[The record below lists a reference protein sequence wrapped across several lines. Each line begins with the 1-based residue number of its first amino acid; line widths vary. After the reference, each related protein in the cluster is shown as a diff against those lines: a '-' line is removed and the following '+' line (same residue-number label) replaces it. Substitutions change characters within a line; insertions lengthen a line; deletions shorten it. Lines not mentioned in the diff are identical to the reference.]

1 MRAVEWAAEL
11 AEAQR
16 GTLVLWMPVALS
28 LGIAAYFAAPAE
40 PGVMIYAVAVV
51 VAAFSFGLIL
61 LVPDR
66 ARPALMALGLVLLGF
81 LLAGWSAHRVADPV
95 LGFRYY
101 GPVSGR
107 IADVDRANSGKA
119 RITLEQVV
127 LTRVDPDRTPRKVRI
142 SLYYPDQYVTL
153 EPGRRV
159 MVTAHLS
166 PPSGP
171 VEPGGFDFRRHAW
184 FRGLGAIG
192 YAREPLLEF
201 APPDRTGAMMRLTAL
216 RLRLGEAIRQRLPG
230 RGGAFA
236 AAILTGDRSAIAPDV
251 VEVLRRSNLAH
262 LLAIS
267 GLHMG
272 LLVGFVFA
280 SVRYGLALVPPL
292 ALRLPVRKLAAMV
305 ALVAAASYLALSGAN
320 VATERAF
327 IMVAV
332 MLLAVLLDRRAL
344 TLRAVTLAASIVLV
358 LRPVSLI
365 EAGFQMSFA
374 ATAALVAAFAA
385 LRARGWMMSGRA
397 WWQGVLRNIVMLAL
411 SSAIAGLAT
420 APVAAFHF
428 NRIAHFGLI
437 ANLASVPVMGTLVM
451 PSAVTAI
458 LASPFGLDAP
468 FWAVVGAGI
477 DWILLVATEV
487 ASLDGAV
494 GHVMKPPTMVLGL
507 LAIGGVVL
515 VLMRGNMRLVGLV
528 PILAG
533 FLWWG
538 QGARPDLLIS
548 ENGRLLGLQ
557 TVDGRWLNRAKGN
570 GFAARIWLEND
581 GDEAL
586 QEVAASRADGA
597 DMLTARRIAYDPG
610 KLPDIARLA
619 PLCAAGYLVIQPRGK
634 RLDGDCPQISGDDLA
649 AHGAV
654 AVSWQGDKVRILF
667 ADEVGGGRLWSR

>member
-1 MRAVEWAAEL
+1 
-11 AEAQR
+11 
-16 GTLVLWMPVALS
+16 
-28 LGIAAYFAAPAE
+28 
-40 PGVMIYAVAVV
+40 MIYAAALV
-51 VAAFSFGLIL
+51 VAALCGGLAL
-61 LVPDR
+61 VVPDR
-66 ARPALMALGLVLLGF
+66 ARPVLVALALVLAGF
-81 LLAGWSAHRVADPV
+81 LNAGWSAHRVAEPV

-107 IADVDRANSGKA
+107 IADVDRSNSGQE
-119 RITLEQVV
+119 RITLEDVV
-127 LTRVDPDRTPRKVRI
+127 LNRVDPAKTPRKVRI
-142 SLYYPDQYVTL
+142 SLYYPDQFVVL

-184 FRGLGAIG
+184 FLGLGAIG

-201 APPDRTGAMMRLTAL
+201 APPDRSGAMMRLTAL
-216 RLRLGEAIRQRLPG
+216 RLQLGAAIRARLEG
-230 RGGAFA
+230 QGGAFA

-280 SVRYGLALVPPL
+280 AIRYGLALVPPV
-292 ALRLPVRKLAAMV
+292 ALRLPVRKLAAMI
-305 ALVAAASYLALSGAN
+305 ALVAAAAYLALSGAN

-344 TLRAVTLAASIVLV
+344 TLRAVTLAASIVLL

-397 WWQGVLRNIVMLAL
+397 WWRGVLRNIVMLAL

-451 PSAVTAI
+451 PSAVMAI
-458 LASPFGLDAP
+458 LAAPFGLDTP
-468 FWAVVGAGI
+468 FWALVGAGI

-487 ASLDGAV
+487 ANLDGAV
-494 GHVMKPPTMVLGL
+494 GHVVKPPTMVLGL
-507 LAIGGVVL
+507 LALGGVVL
-515 VLMRGNMRLVGLV
+515 VLLRGNMRLVGLV
-528 PILAG
+528 PIIAA

-538 QGARPDLLIS
+538 QGGRPDLLIS
-548 ENGRLLGLQ
+548 ENGRLLGLD
-557 TVDGRWLNRAKGN
+557 TAEGRWLNRAKGS

-581 GDEAL
+581 GDAAMQDEA
-586 QEVAASRADGA
+586 AARHDGERLLA
-597 DMLTARRIAYDPG
+597 ARRIAYDPG

-634 RLDGDCPQISGDDLA
+634 RLEGDCPQISGDDLA

-654 AVSWQGDKVRILF
+654 AVSWRGDKARIVF
-667 ADEVGGGRLWSR
+667 ADQIGGNRLWSR